1 MDRKKLIREQLDASL
16 SRYVPLRDTQ
26 TPQKGWIRAI
36 RSALGMSARQL
47 AARMGITQQSVARI
61 EKEETAGA
69 VTVKTLRRV
78 AEGLDCVF
86 VYGFVP
92 NTSLKETIRRQARR
106 VALARTSR
114 VAHTM
119 DLERQGL
126 SDDEK
131 EKVLMD
137 MIDEII
143 RTMPPSL
150 WEKP

>member
-16 SRYVPLRDTQ
+16 SRFGPLRDTPP
-26 TPQKGWIRAI
+26 PQKGWIRAI
-36 RSALGMSARQL
+36 RAALGMSARQL

-69 VTVKTLRRV
+69 VTIKTLRRV
-78 AEGLDCVF
+78 AEGLDCMF

-92 NTSLKETIRRQARR
+92 KTSLNENVRRQARR
-106 VALARTSR
+106 VAHARMAR

-126 SDDEK
+126 SDEEK
-131 EKVLMD
+131 DKVLID
-137 MIDEII
+137 TIDEII